1 MLTALDKRL
10 QSHQEAFTLLERLL
24 HTDDKQTDEFL
35 KLLQD
40 CKRWWETH
48 SLYLTTEARK
58 AFRTAYGAA
67 GSLASARARRADW
80 NEMKIY
86 VDEIQLAIK
95 IMEESVSL
103 PSIGALVSKDVD
115 KESNKNDT

>member
-1 MLTALDKRL
+1 
-10 QSHQEAFTLLERLL
+10 
-24 HTDDKQTDEFL
+24 
-35 KLLQD
+35 
-40 CKRWWETH
+40 
-48 SLYLTTEARK
+48 
-58 AFRTAYGAA
+58 
-67 GSLASARARRADW
+67 
-80 NEMKIY
+80 MKIY